1 MSGQRAIGVD
11 VGGTKIVVGVVERDG
26 TIVRVERRPTPVESQ
41 AAFLSGLAAAV
52 GAVRDESVG
61 AIGIGVPSAID
72 RRSGTAVF
80 SVNIPLAGLDVRS
93 WAAGTF
99 GLATAVDND
108 ANAAALAEWQ
118 AG

>member
-1 MSGQRAIGVD
+1 
-11 VGGTKIVVGVVERDG
+11 
-26 TIVRVERRPTPVESQ
+26 
-41 AAFLSGLAAAV
+41 LSGLAAAV

-118 AG
+118 VGAGRGTTEMVMITLGTGIGGGLIL